1 MSNKEYLC
9 IDLKSFYAS
18 VECVERNLDPFT
30 TNLVVADATR
40 TEKTITLAIT
50 PALKKL
56 GVKNRCRVFEI
67 PKGIDYIMAT
77 PRMSLYMEYSAN
89 IYGIYLKY
97 ISKDDIHVYSVDEV
111 FMDVTKYLK
120 LYNMTSKELAV
131 TIINDVYKS
140 TGITATA
147 GIGTN
152 LYLAKIAMDIV
163 AKHVS
168 DNIGYLTEEIYR
180 EKLWNHRPLRDF
192 WRIGSGIEK
201 RLESMGI
208 YTMGDIARADEELLF
223 RTFGIDAE
231 LLIDHAWG
239 REITEIEDI
248 KKYKSDSH
256 SLSRGQVLSKNYS
269 FEAGGIIVKE
279 MADLISLDL
288 AAINMLSK
296 SISLMIVYD
305 NKLERKPSKG
315 TIKLPINT
323 SSTKIIMEYAFKLY
337 NEIAYKDG
345 FIKKVTIS
353 LNDIIP
359 EEYEQMSFFFDN
371 EGLEKER
378 KLQKMIVGLKDKY
391 GKNIALKGMNLQK
404 DATTIERNSQIG
416 GHRSGD

>member
-359 EEYEQMSFFFDN
+359 EEYEQMSFLFDN

>member
-18 VECVERNLDPFT
+18 VECVERKLDPFT

-359 EEYEQMSFFFDN
+359 EEYEQMSFLFDN